1 MVGRDAR
8 MRVSSEIRPSLI
20 GTLKSTRMNAFL
32 PERLKIRHAASGQS
46 QSPFFTMKRS
56 KSTQRLE

>member
-1 MVGRDAR
+1 MTVAPWSSAYWIVGRDAR

-32 PERLKIRHAASGQS
+32 PESFEVRDAASGQLTVPS
-46 QSPFFTMKRS
+46 
-56 KSTQRLE
+56 